1 MRPYYQAL
9 IELNANP
16 TIEVAEK
23 YLVELLRWF
32 SMRLPM
38 ENPAKLTKEIDRN
51 WVSYS
56 KRAGA
61 VVVGDTGEGFLTDGM
76 FRQCLAQ
83 LPIIEN
89 VPNGE
94 LIFRGLFKECKW
106 DYDQYVD
113 PAVGENE
120 EVWLIDI

>member
-16 TIEVAEK
+16 TIEVAGK
-23 YLVELLRWF
+23 YLIELLNWF

-38 ENPAKLTKEIDRN
+38 ENPVRLSKDVDRN

-56 KRAGA
+56 KRACA
-61 VVVGDTGEGFLTDGM
+61 VRVGDTGDGFLTEGM

-83 LPIIEN
+83 LPIIEQ

-94 LIFRGLFKECKW
+94 FLFRSLFAECKW
-106 DYDQYVD
+106 DYDKYVN
-113 PAVGENE
+113 PVEGENE
-120 EVWLIDI
+120 EVCLLDI